1 MILRLASHR
10 VGRRVAAV
18 LLVAAVR
25 IAMRA
30 APARTLRTFHQ
41 LCASSSGCATPAD
54 PRRADALRQL
64 ASSIDV
70 AARLM
75 SGTCLDS
82 ALASCLGARLLG
94 MPVRLRIGV
103 DQLRPDLRAHAWVE
117 CAGTVLVGGA
127 SPAAF
132 DR

>member
-10 VGRRVAAV
+10 VGRRGAAV

-25 IAMRA
+25 IALRA

-41 LCASSSGCATPAD
+41 LCASSICATPAD

-82 ALASCLGARLLG
+82 ALASCLGARLLK

-127 SPAAF
+127 SQAAF